1 MYINKN
7 KWQPAGLHRQGE
19 KMNTELLEKIVS
31 AHMLEIEPRF
41 QIPHIELEIQW
52 EKENLEDLENELEEY
67 LLNLSENKSNDF
79 EIATTISMLLARID
93 ESKNKIANLTGEL
106 SRMNAEWETR
116 RETLHNLIEEL
127 KKS

>member
-1 MYINKN
+1 MV
-7 KWQPAGLHRQGE
+7 AGAKSGKGE

>member
-1 MYINKN
+1 MV
-7 KWQPAGLHRQGE
+7 AGAKSGKGE

-93 ESKNKIANLTGEL
+93 ESKNKISNLTGEL
-106 SRMNAEWETR
+106 SRLNAEWETR

>member
-1 MYINKN
+1 MCINKN

-93 ESKNKIANLTGEL
+93 ESKNKIANL
-106 SRMNAEWETR
+106 S
-116 RETLHNLIEEL
+116 
-127 KKS
+127 SVS

>member
-31 AHMLEIEPRF
+31 AHMLEIESRF

>member
-1 MYINKN
+1 
-7 KWQPAGLHRQGE
+7 
-19 KMNTELLEKIVS
+19 
-31 AHMLEIEPRF
+31 MLEIEPRF

-52 EKENLEDLENELEEY
+52 EKEKLEDLENELEEY

-93 ESKNKIANLTGEL
+93 ESKNKISNLTGEL
-106 SRMNAEWETR
+106 SRLNAEWETR